1 MAVRRYFMS
10 TGIMIIA
17 AGALLFVVTL
27 IATIIVKSGHKR
39 ESEKLFETLKK
50 DYWLG

>member
-1 MAVRRYFMS
+1 MAVRRYCMG

-17 AGALLFVVTL
+17 AGAVLLVVT
-27 IATIIVKSGHKR
+27 IIITVVVKLRQKNEYGQ
-39 ESEKLFETLKK
+39 LFETLKK